1 MKISIKYK
9 PRCEERPWLIAVEGG
24 EYSQHAHMRTRDD
37 ALRVRALI
45 DAWRYPYCREYKTAM
60 LRLLGEEEFKTL
72 KKRDRYFNS
81 QKGVRR

>member
-1 MKISIKYK
+1 MKISIKHK
-9 PRCEERPWLIAVEGG
+9 PRCEDRPWLIAVEDG

-45 DAWRYPYCREYKTAM
+45 DAWRYPYCREYKVAM

-72 KKRDRYFNS
+72 KKRDRYFNP